1 LPRSL
6 PGEEPLGLDEADG
19 LRDII
24 ARRLNPEW
32 RLLPDGE
39 CGRLDREEDIMSE
52 YGSPLPPEPESESSS
67 PLPPDTGS
75 PEGSPLPPEP
85 DDAADEMLPPDSEP
99 ASEQIM
105 PPDPG
110 PEDELSPPGATS

>member
-1 LPRSL
+1 MASETLSRKGSRR
-6 PGEEPLGLDEADG
+6 EEG
-19 LRDII
+19 RTKSV
-24 ARRLNPEW
+24 
-32 RLLPDGE
+32 RLLPARE
-39 CGRLDREEDIMSE
+39 CGRLDGEEEIMSE

-67 PLPPDTGS
+67 PLPPDPGS

-85 DDAADEMLPPDSEP
+85 EAEADELLVPDHEP
-99 ASEQIM
+99 ASEEIL